1 MPVKRRTFGLIL
13 LAAALL
19 VGVAVALAQ
28 ELRVPRALVATS
40 GGEVT
45 HDGLRLRWAVGQP
58 AAGSLANGLILCSG
72 FVCAPGV
79 HPNLGG
85 DTIRPSVSATQP
97 SAGATGVPLNQPF
110 YVFFSEPMASASV
123 DTATGG
129 TLTTTPTWNRDS
141 TRLTLTHPGLAPNT
155 NYTITIIGGTDRSA
169 NPLVDAPYRFQ
180 FTTGTGRVAE
190 ADLQVAKHAIG
201 SVRPA
206 AGERLTYTLVITNAG
221 PAGPAMASL
230 LDRFSD
236 PRAVSALQAPGCTW
250 SPAAPAATCT
260 LVGLAVGQPVQIQM
274 VVTTALSFS
283 GWLTNTATLTPLG
296 SGVDPSPGN
305 DSAQTAVYLNPA
317 AIYHS
322 VSLPIIR
329 N

>member
-1 MPVKRRTFGLIL
+1 VKRRTVAFIL

-19 VGVAVALAQ
+19 VGVAVVVAQ
-28 ELRVPRALVATS
+28 GLRLPRALVAGG

-45 HDGLRLRWAVGQP
+45 HDGLRLRWAAGQP

-72 FVCAPGV
+72 YVCAPGV

-85 DTIRPSVSATQP
+85 DTTRPSVSATQP
-97 SAGATGVPLNQPF
+97 SDGTTGVPLNQPI
-110 YVFFSEPMASASV
+110 YVFFSEPMDSASV
-123 DTATGG
+123 DATTDG
-129 TLTTTPTWNRDS
+129 TLATTPAWNRDS
-141 TRLTLTHPGLAPNT
+141 TRLTLTHPGLVPST
-155 NYTITIIGGTDRSA
+155 NYTITIAGGTDQSA
-169 NPLVDAPYRFQ
+169 NLLVDAPYRFH
-180 FTTGTGRVAE
+180 FTTGTSRVAE

-201 SVRPA
+201 LARPT
-206 AGERLTYTLVITNAG
+206 AGERVTYTLVITNAG
-221 PAGPAMASL
+221 PAGPAMATL

-236 PRAVSALQAPGCTW
+236 PRAVSALQAPGCAW
-250 SPAAPAATCT
+250 SPGGPAATCT

-283 GWLTNTATLTPLG
+283 GWLTNTATLMPLG

-305 DSAQTAVYLNPA
+305 DSAQTGIYLNPSPA
-317 AIYHS
+317 ATYQW
-322 VSLPIIR
+322 VFMPVIR